1 MIKNKRET
9 NASLDAFV
17 EFINMSKLYQKYAK
31 LKENNEDLIYL
42 FLCGNFYIALDSDA
56 IILNELFGMK
66 LTKFSNLCDKCGF
79 PKNSLEKYVN
89 MFEEKNIKYRLIE
102 NDINDKNKLDKIYNM
117 LKYINIENL
126 SNEDLKDI
134 ILIIKNLI
142 ME

>member
-1 MIKNKRET
+1 
-9 NASLDAFV
+9 
-17 EFINMSKLYQKYAK
+17 MSKLYQKYEK

-89 MFEEKNIKYRLIE
+89 MFEEKNMKYRLIE
-102 NDINDKNKLDKIYNM
+102 NDLDDKDKLDKIYNM
-117 LKYINIENL
+117 LKDINIENL

>member
-1 MIKNKRET
+1 
-9 NASLDAFV
+9 
-17 EFINMSKLYQKYAK
+17 MSKLYQKYEK

-66 LTKFSNLCDKCGF
+66 LTKFSNLCAKCGF

-102 NDINDKNKLDKIYNM
+102 NDLNDKDKLDKMYNM
-117 LKYINIENL
+117 LKDINIENL

>member
-1 MIKNKRET
+1 
-9 NASLDAFV
+9 
-17 EFINMSKLYQKYAK
+17 MSKLYQKYEK

-79 PKNSLEKYVN
+79 PKNSLEKYIN
-89 MFEEKNIKYRLIE
+89 MFEEKNIKYGLIE

-117 LKYINIENL
+117 LKDINIENL

>member
-1 MIKNKRET
+1 
-9 NASLDAFV
+9 
-17 EFINMSKLYQKYAK
+17 MSKLYQKYEK
-31 LKENNEDLIYL
+31 LKENIEDLIYL

-66 LTKFSNLCDKCGF
+66 LTKFSNICDKCGF
-79 PKNSLEKYVN
+79 PKNSLEKYIN
-89 MFEEKNIKYRLIE
+89 MCEEKNIKYRLIE
-102 NDINDKNKLDKIYNM
+102 NDLNDKDKLDKMYNM
-117 LKYINIENL
+117 LKDINIENL

>member
-1 MIKNKRET
+1 
-9 NASLDAFV
+9 
-17 EFINMSKLYQKYAK
+17 MSKLYQKYEK
-31 LKENNEDLIYL
+31 LKDNNEDLIYL

-79 PKNSLEKYVN
+79 PKNSLEKYIN

-102 NDINDKNKLDKIYNM
+102 NDLNDKDKLDKIYNM
-117 LKYINIENL
+117 LKDINIENL
-126 SNEDLKDI
+126 SNDDLNDI

-142 ME
+142 MG

>member
-1 MIKNKRET
+1 
-9 NASLDAFV
+9 
-17 EFINMSKLYQKYAK
+17 MSKLYQKYEK

-102 NDINDKNKLDKIYNM
+102 NDLNDKDKLDKIYNM
-117 LKYINIENL
+117 LKDINIENL

>member
-1 MIKNKRET
+1 
-9 NASLDAFV
+9 
-17 EFINMSKLYQKYAK
+17 MSKLYQKYEK

-79 PKNSLEKYVN
+79 PKNAIEKYVN

-102 NDINDKNKLDKIYNM
+102 NDLNDKDKLDKIYNM
-117 LKYINIENL
+117 LKDINIGNL

>member
-1 MIKNKRET
+1 
-9 NASLDAFV
+9 
-17 EFINMSKLYQKYAK
+17 MSKLYQKYEK

-42 FLCGNFYIALDSDA
+42 FLYGNFYIALDSDA

-102 NDINDKNKLDKIYNM
+102 NDLDDKDKLGKIYNM
-117 LKYINIENL
+117 LKDINIENL

>member
-1 MIKNKRET
+1 
-9 NASLDAFV
+9 
-17 EFINMSKLYQKYAK
+17 MSKLYQKYEK
-31 LKENNEDLIYL
+31 LKDNNEDLIYL

-56 IILNELFGMK
+56 IVLNELFGMK

-79 PKNSLEKYVN
+79 PENSLEKYIN

-102 NDINDKNKLDKIYNM
+102 NDLNDKDKLDKIYNM
-117 LKYINIENL
+117 LKDINIENL

>member
-1 MIKNKRET
+1 
-9 NASLDAFV
+9 
-17 EFINMSKLYQKYAK
+17 MSKLYQKYEK

-102 NDINDKNKLDKIYNM
+102 NDLDDKDKLDKIYNM
-117 LKYINIENL
+117 LKDINIENL

>member
-1 MIKNKRET
+1 
-9 NASLDAFV
+9 
-17 EFINMSKLYQKYAK
+17 MSKLYQKYVK
-31 LKENNEDLIYL
+31 LKDNNEDLIYL

-102 NDINDKNKLDKIYNM
+102 NDLNDKDKLDKIYNM
-117 LKYINIENL
+117 LKDINIKNL

>member
-1 MIKNKRET
+1 
-9 NASLDAFV
+9 
-17 EFINMSKLYQKYAK
+17 MSKLYQKYEK
-31 LKENNEDLIYL
+31 LKDNNEDLIYL

-66 LTKFSNLCDKCGF
+66 LTKFSNICDKCGF
-79 PKNSLEKYVN
+79 PKNSLEKYIN

-102 NDINDKNKLDKIYNM
+102 NDLNDKDKLNKIYKM
-117 LKYINIENL
+117 LKDINIENL

>member
-1 MIKNKRET
+1 
-9 NASLDAFV
+9 
-17 EFINMSKLYQKYAK
+17 MSKLYQKYEK

-79 PKNSLEKYVN
+79 PKNSLEKYIN